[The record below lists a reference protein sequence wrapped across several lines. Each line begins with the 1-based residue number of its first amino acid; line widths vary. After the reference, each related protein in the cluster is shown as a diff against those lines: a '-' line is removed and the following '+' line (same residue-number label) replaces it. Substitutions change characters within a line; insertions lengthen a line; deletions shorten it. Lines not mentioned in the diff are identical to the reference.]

1 MHAQS
6 WDSYRQM
13 PLALQGHHEELLR
26 SLENEKRVLA
36 AAAAAV
42 VVVVRI
48 WMVAQTADIAVA
60 AADHCK

>member
-1 MHAQS
+1 
-6 WDSYRQM
+6 M